1 MKLKHPSNSA
11 SQSLTS
17 SDTRLLVRESLRI
30 SADLASAAP
39 PSPPAAAKAAQE
51 RPLVPDSS
59 FVGLVKDQF
68 LDSSLRLICCEE
80 VDGRRWQYLAENSYN
95 DGIKSSSAKQSKKN
109 SIRAVS
115 LQTPQAPIEELMTF
129 IRSYVVP
136 EGFPDSVTPSY
147 VPYMTWRALKHFFG
161 GAMGVFTTQ
170 TLLSSLGVSRNT
182 TSGAVA
188 INWILK
194 DGAGRVGKML
204 FARQGKKFDYDL
216 KQLRFAGD
224 LLMELGAGVE
234 LATAAVPH
242 LFLPLACAA
251 NVAKNVSAVTSTSTR
266 TPIYKAFAKGE
277 NIGDV
282 TAKGECVGNIADL
295 LGTGLS
301 IVISK
306 RNPSLFT
313 TFALLSCGYLMS
325 SYKEVKSVV
334 LHTLNRARFTVAVE
348 SFLSTGPRFKDAFQ
362 DPNSYL
368 TLEPIFEKERYI
380 VTCNPSK
387 GKIYALFKDQAKSD
401 DILKAAFH
409 AHVLLHIICSSNQNS
424 PTSRTQEHDLSVV
437 SPTLGDL
444 QSHIAESYKMVSALY
459 EPFKNKTKE
468 QGWVMSESLLNPGRA
483 RLCFR
488 NEIGVV
494 VLGLWIPAVGWSSA
508 AREAAL
514 RLSLRAITGPNGSV
528 PTFDEF
534 ALREIYDGLSDDLRV
549 RVGQHFWDLDSRYLD
564 GLTDGKKE
572 VEHCKFLVG
581 VYYKHGYGLG
591 FMFAAYLDVVCT
603 AKQNIANWIPV
614 FILVPGAEVTQAMV
628 TQHIHTALVKVR
640 LYRVTRGTLGGRYI
654 VRELLFVVSDVGV
667 PQVFAGGWS
676 PASLTFLSNTCG
688 TPTSLTAKKI

>member
-30 SADLASAAP
+30 SANLASAPP
-39 PSPPAAAKAAQE
+39 PSPASAAVAALDRALVQE
-51 RPLVPDSS
+51 FS
-59 FVGLVKDQF
+59 FGGLANDQF

-80 VDGRRWQYLAENSYN
+80 IDGRRWQYFAENNYN
-95 DGIKSSSAKQSKKN
+95 NGFRSSGSKQLKKN

-115 LQTPQAPIEELMTF
+115 LQTPQAPVEELMAF

-170 TLLSSLGVSRNT
+170 TLLSSLGVSKNT
-182 TSGAVA
+182 ASGAVA

-251 NVAKNVSAVTSTSTR
+251 NVVKNVAAVTSTSTR

-301 IVISK
+301 IMISK
-306 RNPSLFT
+306 KNPSLFA
-313 TFALLSCGYLMS
+313 TFALLSCGYVMS
-325 SYKEVKSVV
+325 SYKEVRSVV
-334 LHTLNRARFTVAVE
+334 LRTLNRARFTVAVE
-348 SFLSTGPRFKDAFQ
+348 SFLSTGQVPSLQEGNLKEHIFCLPWKNHRPIVLGPRFKDAFQ

-368 TLEPIFEKERYI
+368 TLEPIFEKERYV
-380 VTCNPSK
+380 VTYNPSK
-387 GKIYALFKDQAKSD
+387 GRIYALFRDQAKSD
-401 DILKAAFH
+401 DILKATFH

-424 PTSRTQEHDLSVV
+424 PNSRKQEHDLSAVL
-437 SPTLGDL
+437 PTLGDL

-459 EPFKNKTKE
+459 GPFKNKAKE

-483 RLCFR
+483 RLC
-488 NEIGVV
+488 E
-494 VLGLWIPAVGWSSA
+494 LAV
-508 AREAAL
+508 
-514 RLSLRAITGPNGSV
+514 
-528 PTFDEF
+528 
-534 ALREIYDGLSDDLRV
+534 
-549 RVGQHFWDLDSRYLD
+549 
-564 GLTDGKKE
+564 
-572 VEHCKFLVG
+572 
-581 VYYKHGYGLG
+581 
-591 FMFAAYLDVVCT
+591 
-603 AKQNIANWIPV
+603 
-614 FILVPGAEVTQAMV
+614 
-628 TQHIHTALVKVR
+628 
-640 LYRVTRGTLGGRYI
+640 
-654 VRELLFVVSDVGV
+654 
-667 PQVFAGGWS
+667 
-676 PASLTFLSNTCG
+676 
-688 TPTSLTAKKI
+688 